1 MKTVTNTILASL
13 FGLSLLIPASAN
25 TLSELTTEV
34 LTKQLTELQE
44 SIKTQTKQAI
54 ENTAKQLAE
63 QFNLT
68 VATPAQSSSNAQA
81 IADKAQAEES
91 PQAEEE

>member
-1 MKTVTNTILASL
+1 MKTVTNTLLASL

-25 TLSELTTEV
+25 TLSELTSEV
-34 LTKQLTELQE
+34 LTKQLSELQE
-44 SIKTQTKQAI
+44 SIKSQTKLAI
-54 ENTAKQLAE
+54 EVTAKQLAE

-68 VATPAQSSSNAQA
+68 TATPVQATSNTQP
-81 IADKAQAEES
+81 IAEKTPTEQN

>member
-1 MKTVTNTILASL
+1 MKTVTNTLLASL

-34 LTKQLTELQE
+34 LTKQLSELQE
-44 SIKTQTKQAI
+44 SIKSQTKLAI
-54 ENTAKQLAE
+54 ESTAKQLAE
-63 QFNLT
+63 QFSLT
-68 VATPAQSSSNAQA
+68 TATPAPATSNPQQVAE
-81 IADKAQAEES
+81 KTPMEES

>member
-1 MKTVTNTILASL
+1 MKTVTNTLLASL

-25 TLSELTTEV
+25 TLSELTSEV
-34 LTKQLTELQE
+34 LTKQLSELQE
-44 SIKTQTKQAI
+44 SIKSQTKLAI
-54 ENTAKQLAE
+54 ESTAKQLAE

-68 VATPAQSSSNAQA
+68 TATPVQATSNTQP
-81 IADKAQAEES
+81 IAEKTPTEQN